1 MGRRTSETEE
11 TEGPRG
17 SSLSAQLLEIQAG
30 TRPHGGQGLLS
41 EESLVD
47 STPLKIWSWVRYQ
60 VETGQEEMLGRCR
73 VPAWQDGGFPGRNG
87 AAEFYLLSPPFV
99 LYLALGPDCNGIP
112 WAPWPF
118 TL

>member
-1 MGRRTSETEE
+1 MVDCVAFVWLHHSVSWLGELWGLCLSQRRKERLVGRRTSEKEG
-11 TEGPRG
+11 TEGLRG

-60 VETGQEEMLGRCR
+60 VETGQEEMLG
-73 VPAWQDGGFPGRNG
+73 
-87 AAEFYLLSPPFV
+87 
-99 LYLALGPDCNGIP
+99 
-112 WAPWPF
+112 
-118 TL
+118 